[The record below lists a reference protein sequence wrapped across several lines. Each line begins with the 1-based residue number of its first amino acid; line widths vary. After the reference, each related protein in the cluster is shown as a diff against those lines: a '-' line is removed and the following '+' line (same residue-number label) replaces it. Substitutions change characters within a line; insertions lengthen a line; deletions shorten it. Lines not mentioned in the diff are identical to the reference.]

1 MTEEGVV
8 DFNNSHPFGEA
19 VYAVAAVLD
28 PAFSLQWLVD
38 VNVEDEKKEVIRLK
52 VKELVVME
60 AESVSGRNT
69 FTSSTSEEDEDEP
82 PHKYTK
88 LFSSYKK
95 RRPNNANKTAAS
107 QLIRYLELTEQAE
120 DTSLNF
126 WVSHKSKLNI
136 LYPLAKKV
144 LAVPAS
150 SAPVERVFSRG
161 DC

>member
-1 MTEEGVV
+1 ML
-8 DFNNSHPFGEA
+8 FISNN
-19 VYAVAAVLD
+19 
-28 PAFSLQWLVD
+28 
-38 VNVEDEKKEVIRLK
+38 I
-52 VKELVVME
+52 ELVVME

-150 SAPVERVFSRG
+150 SAPVERVSSQGGLLMRPHRSRLG
-161 DC
+161 DKLLSELVMLKCNYKPQTAV